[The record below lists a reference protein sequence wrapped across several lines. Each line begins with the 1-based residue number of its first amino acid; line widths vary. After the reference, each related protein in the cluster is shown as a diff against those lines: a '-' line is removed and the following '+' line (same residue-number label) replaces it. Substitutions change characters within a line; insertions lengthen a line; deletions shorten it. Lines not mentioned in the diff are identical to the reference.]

1 MPRTPRVAAFDREK
15 RSGQGQLPWRAFAL
29 AFARRIGDSPSF
41 AMDSWRRTWWS
52 VWAANFV
59 TAVGI
64 QSFLPFF
71 PSLLEDLG
79 LEGRAEI
86 AVWAGLL
93 YGAAPLSAAI
103 MSPLWGS
110 LGDRYGRKLM
120 VLRSLAAIA
129 VFVGLMAFARSPWL
143 LLVLRLLQGTFS
155 GFVAPSATLVSI
167 AAPPEQQGRIAGSIQ
182 TATAAGAVVGP
193 LVGGFAAARAGVD
206 SVFAGVAIAAALS
219 CVAVAWFAREDA
231 SQRRS
236 TGGRAGPAKALRDAR
251 RDLGELWAN
260 PRLRAGLSIV
270 FWSAFA
276 LGATS
281 PMLELHVRDLV
292 EGAPERKAYL
302 TSALFSAAALVSLLA
317 MPYWG
322 RRGDS
327 IGHGRA
333 LVQSALV
340 ASVALALQAIPVY
353 GVLLVARVAFGAALA
368 GAYACSFGL
377 AAGETPVERRG
388 GAFGIVF
395 SARTLAAAIAAP
407 LGGWLAGT
415 VGVAALMLGCA
426 APLAFAA
433 RGMWM
438 RRRRR

>member
-1 MPRTPRVAAFDREK
+1 
-15 RSGQGQLPWRAFAL
+15 
-29 AFARRIGDSPSF
+29 
-41 AMDSWRRTWWS
+41 MDSWRRTWWS

-71 PSLLEDLG
+71 PSLLEGLG
-79 LEGRAEI
+79 LTDRAEI

-167 AAPPEQQGRIAGSIQ
+167 AAPPGEQGRVAGSLQ
-182 TATAAGAVVGP
+182 TATAAGSVVGP
-193 LVGGFAAARAGVD
+193 LIGGFAAARAGVD
-206 SVFAGVAIAAALS
+206 SVFVGVAVAAALA
-219 CVAVAWFAREDA
+219 CACVAWFAREDA
-231 SQRRS
+231 TQRRAAE
-236 TGGRAGPAKALRDAR
+236 GRAGATKAVRDAR
-251 RDLGELWAN
+251 RDLADLWAN
-260 PRLRAGLSIV
+260 TRLRDGLSIV
-270 FWSAFA
+270 FWAAFA

-281 PMLELHVRDLV
+281 PILELHVRDLV
-292 EGAPERKAYL
+292 EGTPERAAML
-302 TSALFSAAALVSLLA
+302 TSVLFSASALVNLLA
-317 MPYWG
+317 MPAWG
-322 RRGDS
+322 RHGDRV
-327 IGHGRA
+327 GHGRA
-333 LVQSALV
+333 LLVSAVVAGVSLAVQAV
-340 ASVALALQAIPVY
+340 PVY
-353 GVLLVARVAFGAALA
+353 VVLLAARIAFGAALA
-368 GAYACSFGL
+368 GSNACSFGL
-377 AAGETPVERRG
+377 AAAETPPDRRG

-407 LGGWLAGT
+407 LGGWLAGWI
-415 VGVAALMLGCA
+415 GVAGVLLGCA
-426 APLAFAA
+426 VALLWSARRAWIDQRRPNARNAA
-433 RGMWM
+433 GG
-438 RRRRR
+438 